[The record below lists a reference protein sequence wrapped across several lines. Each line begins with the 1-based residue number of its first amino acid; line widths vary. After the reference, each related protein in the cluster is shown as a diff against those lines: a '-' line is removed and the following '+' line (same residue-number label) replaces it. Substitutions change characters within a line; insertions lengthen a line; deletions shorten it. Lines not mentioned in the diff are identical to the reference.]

1 MPLICFAGRHRI
13 FGELITIIQPR
24 VRGHLLDSQS
34 KKFLRSPPS
43 LTKITKSGPSRPL
56 TESETTPQEALATL
70 AESERA
76 SVPAAATSP
85 TVREAGGRDEAV
97 LQGLSY

>member
-1 MPLICFAGRHRI
+1 MGAAGA
-13 FGELITIIQPR
+13 TI
-24 VRGHLLDSQS
+24 
-34 KKFLRSPPS
+34 
-43 LTKITKSGPSRPL
+43 SGPPRPL
-56 TESETTPQEALATL
+56 NDYETTPQEASATL